1 MRLCELLKKEFVI
14 LDGALGTELQK
25 SGMRPGELTELM
37 CFNDPEA
44 VKRVHLSYAKSG
56 SDVVYANTF
65 GANRY
70 KLQGSAYSVDDVV
83 REAVKIAKCA
93 EIPVALDVGPL
104 GRLLMPYGDL
114 SFDEAYEAFSEVVK
128 CGEKYG
134 ADFIVIET
142 MTDLFETKAALLAA
156 KENTSLE
163 VLCSLS
169 FEQNGK
175 TFLGCGAGEAAITLS
190 SLGADAIGVNCSNG
204 PAELVGTVKE
214 ILAYSNVPVA
224 VKPNAGLPDPV
235 TGEYSVGA
243 AEFAS
248 LMKEYALMGVKLL
261 GGCCGTTPDHISKL
275 KETIKDL
282 AYVPPVTENRT
293 VLCSFSKTI
302 ICDKPVAVGERINP
316 TGKKLVREALS
327 RLDFDYIITLAAE
340 QIDSGADILDVNVGL
355 PGADEKALMLRAI
368 EAVQS
373 TTDAPIQID
382 SSDPDVIEAALR
394 VCRGKPIVNSVN
406 GTEESLSRVLPL
418 VKKYGAAVIGLA
430 LDENGIPEDAGERYK
445 IAKRIVERA
454 ESIGIN
460 KRDIIIDCLTLTVSA
475 DQTAAKKTLD
485 ALRMVKDKLGVK
497 TTLGVSNVSFGLPDR
512 ETVNAAFL
520 VTALNEG
527 LDFAIINP
535 NSRRMMSAFRA
546 SNVLSGYDIGASEY
560 ISFSASGEAEKVQEN
575 KSGVTLDVAIER
587 GMRAECERL
596 TGELLLTSSPL
607 DIVNGVLIP
616 ILDGIGDRYEKGV
629 LYLPQLIMAADTVG
643 VCFAAVKR
651 KMAETSCDTVKGDRI
666 ILATVKGDIHD
677 IGKSIVKVLLENYG
691 YDVIDLGRDVPPETV
706 LRSAAENDVKLVGLS
721 ALMTTTLGSMETTVK
736 LLKKELPGCKVMV
749 GGAVLTPE
757 YAESIGADYYSKDA
771 KGAVDIAKKVF
782 K

>member
-1 MRLCELLKKEFVI
+1 MRLSELLKNEFVI

-25 SGMRPGELTELM
+25 NGMRPGELTELM
-37 CFNDPEA
+37 CFSNPEA
-44 VKRVHLSYAKSG
+44 VKRVHLSYAEAG

-70 KLQGSAYSVDDVV
+70 KIQGSSYSVDDVIC
-83 REAVKIAKCA
+83 EALKIAKSA
-93 EIPVALDVGPL
+93 GVPVALDVGPL
-104 GRLLMPYGDL
+104 GHLLKPYGDL
-114 SFDEAYEAFSEVVK
+114 SFEEAYEAFSEVAK

-156 KENTSLE
+156 KENTKLE

-169 FEQNGK
+169 FEQSGK
-175 TFLGCGAGEAAITLS
+175 TFLGCGAAEAAITLS
-190 SLGADAIGVNCSNG
+190 SLGADVIGVNCSTG
-204 PAELVGTVKE
+204 PAELVDTVKE
-214 ILAYSNVPVA
+214 ILAYSTVPVA

-243 AEFAS
+243 EEFAS
-248 LMKEYALMGVKLL
+248 LMKEYASMGVKLL
-261 GGCCGTTPDHISKL
+261 GGCCGTTPEHISKL
-275 KETIKDL
+275 KEAVRDL
-282 AYVPPVTENRT
+282 AFAPPVKDDRM
-293 VLCSFSKTI
+293 VLCSFSKTVV
-302 ICDKPVAVGERINP
+302 CDRPVAVGERINP

-327 RLDFDYIITLAAE
+327 RRDFDHIISLASE

-355 PGADEKALMLRAI
+355 PGADEKDLMLRAI

-406 GTEESLSRVLPL
+406 GTEESMSRVLPI
-418 VKKYGAAVIGLA
+418 VKKYGAAVVGLT
-430 LDENGIPEDAGERYK
+430 LDENGIPENAEDRFK

-454 ESIGIN
+454 LSLGIDR
-460 KRDIIIDCLTLTVSA
+460 RDIIIDCLTLTVSA
-475 DQTAAKKTLD
+475 DQTAAVKTLS
-485 ALRMVKDKLGVK
+485 ALKKVKEELGVK
-497 TTLGVSNVSFGLPDR
+497 TTLGVSNISFGLPDR
-512 ETVNAAFL
+512 ETVNSAFL
-520 VTALNEG
+520 VSALNEG

-546 SNVLSGYDIGASEY
+546 FNVLSGHDNGASEY
-560 ISFSASGEAEKVQEN
+560 IRFSDSGETEKKPESKEN
-575 KSGVTLDVAIER
+575 VTLDVAIER
-587 GMRAECERL
+587 GMKAECERL
-596 TGELLLTSSPL
+596 TKELLLKSSPL
-607 DIVNGVLIP
+607 DVVNGVLIP

-651 KMAETSCDTVKGDRI
+651 KMSETSSDTVKGDKI

-706 LRSAAENDVKLVGLS
+706 LQSAIENDVKLVGLS
-721 ALMTTTLGSMETTVK
+721 ALMTTTLGAMETTVK
-736 LLKKELPGCKVMV
+736 LLKKELPDCKVMV

-757 YAESIGADYYSKDA
+757 YAESIGADYYAKDA
-771 KGAVDIAKKVF
+771 KGSVDIAKKVF